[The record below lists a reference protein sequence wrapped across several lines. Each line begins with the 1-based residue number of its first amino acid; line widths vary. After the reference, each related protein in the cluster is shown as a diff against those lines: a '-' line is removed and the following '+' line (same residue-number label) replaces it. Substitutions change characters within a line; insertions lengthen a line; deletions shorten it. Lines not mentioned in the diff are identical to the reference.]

1 MATPASNPASPEQ
14 SNGRKRASKPKASG
28 RIETWP
34 PKQPPAAKPEADDL
48 ISAAEAAVM
57 QLLHSDIE
65 AKDMNAAIA
74 NAVRLIQVKNRIKP
88 DTETVD
94 FWDEEE

>member
-1 MATPASNPASPEQ
+1 M
-14 SNGRKRASKPKASG
+14 
-28 RIETWP
+28 
-34 PKQPPAAKPEADDL
+34 